1 MEAFLTTDFGAIHF
15 VKVLRPS
22 DTPGKWVVQN
32 HNTEARVEEA
42 GGWQLECA
50 LTGLPWP
57 QALAKREEV
66 PMQ

>member
-42 GGWQLECA
+42 GAWQLECA
-50 LTGLPWP
+50 DTGRPL
-57 QALAKREEV
+57 LEILKEL
-66 PMQ
+66 